1 MMNYRKN
8 NSQYWED
15 KYLADSLGWDL
26 GGPTPIFRQMASKLN
41 PGKVCIVGCGHGHD
55 AIVFA
60 QKGFEVTAVDFA
72 PSAIVALKTLAESS
86 QVKINAV
93 EANIFSLTHKYAN
106 TFDYIIEQTCFCA
119 IDPSRRVEY
128 EAVVKSILKPGGQ
141 LVGLWFP
148 LDKTLEEGGPPYAT
162 RIDEVKSIFD
172 LGWGIVKEEFP
183 DLSIGP
189 RKGRE
194 KLIIFKNC

>member
-1 MMNYRKN
+1 MNQKEN
-8 NSQYWED
+8 NSSFWEE
-15 KYLADSLGWDL
+15 KYLDNSLGWDL
-26 GGPTPIFRQMASKLN
+26 GGPTPIFIQISSEFN
-41 PGKVCIVGCGHGHD
+41 PGKICFVGCGRGHD
-55 AIVFA
+55 AIRFA
-60 QKGFEVTAVDFA
+60 QKGFDVTAVDFA
-72 PSAIVALKTLAESS
+72 PSAIQAVNNLAKKSN
-86 QVKINAV
+86 VIVHAV
-93 EANIFSLTHKYAN
+93 QADIFSLTPKYSE

-194 KLIIFKNC
+194 KLIIFKKC